1 MTLYWWTH
9 WFWITV
15 FSIFHLLDSTHFVG
29 TYPLNSPY
37 GNKDYSK
44 DEPLTFPLAAQTDVD
59 DVFSTDEMILSS
71 IFRNSKVI
79 RQKDTLQKT
88 SSSSSAKI
96 KDNIVMPPLPPPSAL
111 GEAQPQQQM
120 KSKNYTASTGVD
132 DKINRTKAVD
142 VNLVN
147 SSNSSLSTHSS
158 IEVTLFEADGGTDS
172 PEHLP
177 NPVNTNGNNS
187 NTTIDYENSNNN
199 NNSAESSER
208 PTQSKSRL
216 SPNSSS
222 SIASP
227 SSSQPSSPSS
237 SLLLSSSAASIDIA
251 DNSNPFLKSFHFENI
266 TKEEEIIRAEIARQL
281 DGERARKS
289 KVLAEYRQELKFN
302 FSADSKNLLARSAAI
317 SLDDFHQEQDEG
329 NISSEALSIQRAYIL
344 DAGAISG
351 ICFAVV
357 GLFSGVALAGIVL
370 YRRRYLNKPQALSE
384 PDSSGYIDD
393 STIRDNSDEMYSLDN
408 DSFLNSL
415 EAMTIQNYWTDTVKH
430 TKL

>member
-177 NPVNTNGNNS
+177 NPVNTN
-187 NTTIDYENSNNN
+187 
-199 NNSAESSER
+199 
-208 PTQSKSRL
+208 
-216 SPNSSS
+216 
-222 SIASP
+222 
-227 SSSQPSSPSS
+227 
-237 SLLLSSSAASIDIA
+237 DIA

>member
-1 MTLYWWTH
+1 M
-9 WFWITV
+9 V
-15 FSIFHLLDSTHFVG
+15 
-29 TYPLNSPY
+29 
-37 GNKDYSK
+37 
-44 DEPLTFPLAAQTDVD
+44 LTGLIDFC
-59 DVFSTDEMILSS
+59 
-71 IFRNSKVI
+71 
-79 RQKDTLQKT
+79 
-88 SSSSSAKI
+88 
-96 KDNIVMPPLPPPSAL
+96 
-111 GEAQPQQQM
+111 
-120 KSKNYTASTGVD
+120 
-132 DKINRTKAVD
+132 
-142 VNLVN
+142 
-147 SSNSSLSTHSS
+147 STHSS

-187 NTTIDYENSNNN
+187 NTTIDYEHSNN
-199 NNSAESSER
+199 STESSER

-237 SLLLSSSAASIDIA
+237 SLLLSSSAVSIDIA

-329 NISSEALSIQRAYIL
+329 NISSEALSIQ
-344 DAGAISG
+344 
-351 ICFAVV
+351 V
-357 GLFSGVALAGIVL
+357 
-370 YRRRYLNKPQALSE
+370 RRE
-384 PDSSGYIDD
+384 
-393 STIRDNSDEMYSLDN
+393 
-408 DSFLNSL
+408 
-415 EAMTIQNYWTDTVKH
+415 
-430 TKL
+430 